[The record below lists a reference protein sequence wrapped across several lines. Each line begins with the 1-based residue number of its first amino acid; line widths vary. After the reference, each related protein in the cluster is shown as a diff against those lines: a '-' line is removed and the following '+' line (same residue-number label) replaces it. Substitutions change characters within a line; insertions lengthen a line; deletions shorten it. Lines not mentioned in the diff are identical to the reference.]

1 MSKFLAWLVVGVLA
15 FAAATAVPAA
25 TQFVTVARSAQ
36 LTLEASAG
44 QQGATLRLLPRT
56 QGTATTA
63 TGITDISVSLDGA
76 SEPIRLQPDG
86 SWFVPLPS
94 ALAAHGGK
102 LDVYVLHGGIRE
114 VLSGTLAPAPGSVG
128 GGPLGVVHKQLA
140 WWVLNIV
147 VVLIG
152 VLALSRRMS

>member
-1 MSKFLAWLVVGVLA
+1 MSKFPAWLAVGALA
-15 FAAATAVPAA
+15 CAATAALPAA
-25 TQFVTVARSAQ
+25 PQFVTLARSAQ

-44 QQGATLRLLPRT
+44 QEGTTLRLLPRT
-56 QGTATTA
+56 QGAA
-63 TGITDISVSLDGA
+63 ANITDVSVTLDGT
-76 SEPIRLQPDG
+76 SEPVRVQADG

-94 ALAAHGGK
+94 PLAAHGGK
-102 LDVYVLHGGIRE
+102 LDVYVTHGGIRE
-114 VLSGTLAPAPGSVG
+114 VLSGTLSPAPGSPAG
-128 GGPLGVVHKQLA
+128 GGPVRIVHKQLA